1 MITILILWTIFCM
14 FANIIFWG
22 AVSMA
27 IYKENNKPKVK
38 TVKIKYV
45 SNVLEDGGK
54 FYVKVIYNDRYTDT
68 YVFKTKKI
76 AEAFRTSM
84 LNIVSYGNNQ
94 KGR

>member
-1 MITILILWTIFCM
+1 MITILILWTMFCM

-27 IYKENNKPKVK
+27 IYKENKKPKVK

-76 AEAFRTSM
+76 AEAFRGSLLKM
-84 LNIVSYGNNQ
+84 FVKDNQ